1 MNHNLPGFCKEKKE
15 KLKLKFPDITDYD
28 LRFPEGKETE
38 MMEVLGSKLGKTNQ
52 ELLHIII
59 AL

>member
-1 MNHNLPGFCKEKKE
+1 MRGDTAGYWKDKRE
-15 KLKLKFPDITDYD
+15 KLLKKYNNLSAKD
-28 LRFPEGKETE
+28 LRFNLGEEKEMLET
-38 MMEVLGSKLGKTNQ
+38 LSYKLGKTNQ